1 MRGASRREAW
11 IERAGRENFVQ
22 EGHCKYCDSRN
33 RQSAVYFGLL
43 LLLRASPPAAPPLC
57 DSGVRSEK
65 GRTPTRLLSPSNLS
79 SRFFSRN
86 KRLVVSSK
94 LPPLSLFLPSV
105 FPSVVNY
112 YREKESRIFFRFL
125 WWTNLRVDLYNVWI
139 PLRKFVFSN
148 SNEMSRSK
156 ILSFYFPKFPQISVT
171 DNPQLG
177 TIQNS
182 IAIIADWFSIGTRR

>member
-1 MRGASRREAW
+1 MKSLENCQIVCNNAALATGPQPGSIVSPRGMRGASRREAW
-11 IERAGRENFVQ
+11 IERASRENFVQ

-86 KRLVVSSK
+86 KRRCLVETASTVS
-94 LPPLSLFLPSV
+94 LSSL
-105 FPSVVNY
+105 
-112 YREKESRIFFRFL
+112 RFSL
-125 WWTNLRVDLYNVWI
+125 CR
-139 PLRKFVFSN
+139 
-148 SNEMSRSK
+148 
-156 ILSFYFPKFPQISVT
+156 
-171 DNPQLG
+171 
-177 TIQNS
+177 
-182 IAIIADWFSIGTRR
+182 